1 MAATSAVSTN
11 TVRANKMR
19 GSGRRL
25 IIWLCILF
33 ILVLVLM
40 WSEELAKPLHG
51 ADHISHVSTKSDFA
65 WNPRYP
71 SHRDDGK
78 ARDDNDDDDDE
89 KEVTNRKDTMID
101 DDYNSFSPPTNKVSG
116 KKVFPFRI
124 MPRFKEWKINQDYDG
139 NILNSKNQN
148 RKIRKSSLRE
158 KSSSAEKFQTFPII
172 QNTDD
177 NIPISAG
184 GSIIHAA
191 DALLCR
197 NTVLDYVINATDLKD
212 ECDGLKKAYTQT
224 CATDDEDKSQPEV
237 LSRESQRERRLA
249 TQTNA
254 VVYWQQKMSRWSHSF
269 RSWWPESPT
278 TTRRLLTEEK
288 YSDTGEEFVSEE
300 EQGREVLLKNQ
311 GDKKRKVEDGNK
323 LSGLSFD
330 KTTSENDESEN
341 EYSKNKISSSSQ
353 KTLML
358 DFPSGNSYGAVHRQ
372 TGEVPHSQENDAY
385 SPGTNPMSSIDKE
398 QEKEFRNSTKIN
410 GSTHK
415 KTLVNLALPLTSK
428 HVSEKMLTETLMLQ
442 QDNQL
447 MKAVV
452 NHTNHTITEAQAD
465 AAVSSKAVADAA
477 DMVSNVLNDPTSVE
491 ARTCCTSILNVF
503 HENCNV
509 NEEEELSDRRLFVG
523 VAIIALCGLVKSLI
537 RNFHIRWLPEAA
549 GCIMVGVTVGYI
561 LTFYPHHDISFDGNW
576 FLRIMVPPIVF
587 EAALSID
594 KRSFS
599 RHIVPILFY
608 AVLGTLIATG
618 ATAFVVHEGSKLL
631 HCETI
636 PYAEALTF
644 GALISSIDPIAVLS
658 VLSNMGMT
666 DQDTIYVVI
675 FGESLLNDGVAIVL
689 FETLVHFLDDDMI
702 VDSHAVSAAAIH
714 FLVVFIGSLLIGLG
728 YGLCCTLY
736 YWIMLGCQT
745 PLVEV
750 LMFCCWALLPY
761 YVCDGI
767 EWSGIVAVVA
777 AGFIMDMYVVGAEK
791 LVDTPNDETDSDYG
805 DDSEKNKEHRRRSM
819 ARRPI
824 FSNGGLLSKEAKTH
838 IAFVTEIIATM
849 METAIFAY
857 LGLFLFSS
865 RYHWNYNH
873 VFIAVSGCCISRA
886 IMIPSLSSIAN
897 WITKFQQSR
906 AFCTLH
912 EIHPQFNNLD
922 TASNHR
928 SNQAAGV
935 IIDGKMQL
943 VLWFAGLR
951 GAMSFALVEH
961 IPQYDGVTGE
971 GTRLKSE
978 LKAMT
983 SACIIF
989 TVFFLGGGTFY
1000 MMEALGLSPKSKND
1014 YTVERNTEMIE
1025 LLSSVTSTDAEEG
1038 TDDLDERQRKSHDD
1052 RNGTTSAEIYTNK
1065 PTTNTLRR
1073 PGRPVRRQRK
1083 TLSK

>member
-1 MAATSAVSTN
+1 MMAGASSVSTN
-11 TVRANKMR
+11 NVRSNKRR
-19 GSGRRL
+19 GSGRRI

-33 ILVLVLM
+33 VLVLIFIF
-40 WSEELAKPLHG
+40 SEELAEPLQR
-51 ADHISHVSTKSDFA
+51 ADHTSHVSTKSGFA
-65 WNPRYP
+65 LSSQDSLTR
-71 SHRDDGK
+71 SDGKTK
-78 ARDDNDDDDDE
+78 ARDDYDE
-89 KEVTNRKDTMID
+89 ILTSKTDYAID
-101 DDYNSFSPPTNKVSG
+101 DDHKLFLSATNKASENDI
-116 KKVFPFRI
+116 FPVI
-124 MPRFKEWKINQDYDG
+124 MVPRFKKW
-139 NILNSKNQN
+139 
-148 RKIRKSSLRE
+148 KSSPDDYKKKKSKKQDRKYAGSLRQQG
-158 KSSSAEKFQTFPII
+158 STTEKFQTFPII

-177 NIPISAG
+177 SIPMAAG
-184 GSIIHAA
+184 GSVIHAV

-197 NTVLDYVINATDLKD
+197 DSVLDYVINATDLKD

-224 CATDDEDKSQPEV
+224 CAADEEV
-237 LSRESQRERRLA
+237 STQSEAYSRKRHRGRQLA
-249 TQTNA
+249 TPKNA
-254 VVYWQQKMSRWSHSF
+254 VIGLQQKLSYWSNYF
-269 RSWWPESPT
+269 RSGFESLST
-278 TTRRLLTEEK
+278 THRFLTEVENLDPGK
-288 YSDTGEEFVSEE
+288 DLMTKGDMPFYDYNH
-300 EQGREVLLKNQ
+300 NQ
-311 GDKKRKVEDGNK
+311 RNDRSSPEINPLSTIDKKQGKESRNTTKTSINNNK
-323 LSGLSFD
+323 KPL
-330 KTTSENDESEN
+330 
-341 EYSKNKISSSSQ
+341 
-353 KTLML
+353 
-358 DFPSGNSYGAVHRQ
+358 A
-372 TGEVPHSQENDAY
+372 
-385 SPGTNPMSSIDKE
+385 
-398 QEKEFRNSTKIN
+398 
-410 GSTHK
+410 
-415 KTLVNLALPLTSK
+415 NLALPVMSK

-442 QDNQL
+442 QDNKL

-452 NHTNHTITEAQAD
+452 NQTNHTVTEAQAD

-477 DMVSNVLNDPTSVE
+477 DMISNVLNDPTSVE

-503 HENCNV
+503 HENCNI

-523 VAIIALCGLVKSLI
+523 VAVIALCGLVKSLI
-537 RNFHIRWLPEAA
+537 RHFHIRWLPEAA
-549 GCIMVGVTVGYI
+549 GCIMVGVTVGYV

-587 EAALSID
+587 QAALSID
-594 KRSFS
+594 KRSFC

-608 AVLGTLIATG
+608 AVLGTLVATG

-702 VDSHAVSAAAIH
+702 VDSHAITAAAIH

-777 AGFIMDMYVVGAEK
+777 AGFVMDMYVVGAEK
-791 LVDTPNDETDSDYG
+791 LVDSPIDETDSDFG
-805 DDSEKNKEHRRRSM
+805 NNSEKNKERRRSM
-819 ARRPI
+819 ERRQI
-824 FSNGGLLSKEAKTH
+824 FSKEGLLSKEAKTH

-873 VFIAVSGCCISRA
+873 VLIAISGCSLSRA
-886 IMIPSLSSIAN
+886 IMIPSLSSMAN
-897 WITKFQQSR
+897 LITKFQQSR
-906 AFCTLH
+906 AICILQD
-912 EIHPQFNNLD
+912 INQQFQLD
-922 TASNHR
+922 TPSSR
-928 SNQAAGV
+928 TNQAAGV
-935 IIDGKMQL
+935 VIDGKMQL

-961 IPQYDGVTGE
+961 IPQYDGVSGE

-989 TVFFLGGGTFY
+989 TVFILGGGTFY
-1000 MMEALGLSPKSKND
+1000 MMEALGLSPKSKIE
-1014 YTVERNTEMIE
+1014 YAVERDTEMVE
-1025 LLSSVTSTDAEEG
+1025 LLSSVTSKDAEDG
-1038 TDDLDERQRKSHDD
+1038 TDDLDERLRKSRHD
-1052 RNGTTSAEIYTNK
+1052 RNNATDREIFTQT

-1073 PGRPVRRQRK
+1073 PGRPVRRQRNMVYR
-1083 TLSK
+1083 